1 MSSKTVTEVLE
12 RTAQLLQRSNQWTK
26 NVYQASNPDGQ
37 GKTRTCRCL
46 AGAVLVAAG
55 LDAETNEALDATKV
69 TRRTEA
75 SLLKTLRS
83 NPGRYNTNVE
93 SGNTESVEEFNDADT
108 TRHADVLRLVNDTL
122 TRVSRR

>member
-1 MSSKTVTEVLE
+1 MTSKTVTEVLE

-26 NVYQASNPDGQ
+26 DHYQASNPDGQ

-55 LDAETNEALDATKV
+55 LDADTNAALDANKT
-69 TRRTEA
+69 TRRTQA

-83 NPGRYNTNVE
+83 NPERYGTNVE
-93 SGNTESVEEFNDADT
+93 SGNTESVEEFNDAPT
-108 TRHADVLRLVNDTL
+108 TRHSDVLRLVNDTL
-122 TRVSRR
+122 TRS